1 MTLPVEVATMI
12 TSQLLWR
19 YVAFLGIGV
28 LLASAVWVCTLAA
41 QPSARD
47 DETHPKITVGPR
59 GTPEGSG
66 TIDYGNAKPMPA
78 PSLPAPAQPPTPPI
92 PTLPG
97 GIMGQPGASPGSP
110 GTGEQT
116 PHVLAPPKR

>member
-1 MTLPVEVATMI
+1 MTLPVEGATMI
-12 TSQLLWR
+12 RSQLLWR
-19 YVAFLGIGV
+19 YVAFLGVGV
-28 LLASAVWVCTLAA
+28 LLASAVWVCTRAA
-41 QPSARD
+41 PPSVRD

-59 GTPEGSG
+59 GAPEGSG

-78 PSLPAPAQPPTPPI
+78 PSMPARAQPTTPPTPPI
-92 PTLPG
+92 PG

-116 PHVLAPPKR
+116 PQVLVPPKR